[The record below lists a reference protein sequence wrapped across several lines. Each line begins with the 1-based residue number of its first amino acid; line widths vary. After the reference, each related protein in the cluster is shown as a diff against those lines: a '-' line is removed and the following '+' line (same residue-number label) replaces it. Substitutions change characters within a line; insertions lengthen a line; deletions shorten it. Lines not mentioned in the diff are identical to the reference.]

1 MKKTIIMTLAAA
13 SLAFV
18 PACSNYADFNRVSA
32 SSVGGVSQL
41 IPGTVVSARTVR
53 IDASSS
59 DKSTAGLIG
68 SALGA
73 GAGNMLGRGK
83 GRVVSTVGFGVA
95 GLLAGRGVGKYANQS
110 DGQELTIQADH
121 DKRMYTVTQ
130 PIYAG
135 YGAIPVGTH
144 GNLQYG
150 SNAKFVPDGMGVSY

>member
-32 SSVGGVSQL
+32 NSVGGVSQL

-59 DKSTAGLIG
+59 DKSTGSIIG
-68 SALGA
+68 TALGA
-73 GAGNMLGRGK
+73 GAASMLGRGK
-83 GRVVSTVGFGVA
+83 GQIVSTVGGGVA
-95 GLLAGRGVGKYANQS
+95 GMLAGRAIGKYANQA
-110 DGQELTIQADH
+110 DGQELTIQADNG
-121 DKRMYTVTQ
+121 KRMYTVIQ
-130 PIYAG
+130 PIYKG

-150 SNAKFVPDGMGVSY
+150 SNSKFVPDGMGVSY